1 MQSAAKKME
10 QLCMGAADCQLMDML
25 FPGYTALKKR
35 KFQTKPNHEYIQNFK
50 ILQAGFKRMDVDKII
65 LVDKSLKGK
74 FQVYFNLLSGSRKF
88 LCEYDGKDYDPTVA
102 ARQGQDISGAF
113 SLL

>member
-1 MQSAAKKME
+1 MNDSLQSAPKKME

-25 FPGYTALKKR
+25 FPGYTALKKG

-74 FQVYFNLLSGSRKF
+74 FQVFFNLLSGSRKL
-88 LCEYDGKDYDPTVA
+88 LCE
-102 ARQGQDISGAF
+102 
-113 SLL
+113 